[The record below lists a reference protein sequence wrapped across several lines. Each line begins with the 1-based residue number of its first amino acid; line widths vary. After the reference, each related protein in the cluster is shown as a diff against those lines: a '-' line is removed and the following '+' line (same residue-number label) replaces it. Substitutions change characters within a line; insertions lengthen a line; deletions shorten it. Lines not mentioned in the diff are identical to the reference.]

1 MAAATTTA
9 DAAAPT
15 AVPRAPGRI
24 PLLGHVLPL
33 VRRPLDFMQSLRHT
47 GDFVRVDVG
56 TLPIYFVNSAE
67 LTHELLVTKAR
78 HFDKGRFFVRA
89 RILVGDSLPTAPSH
103 IHKRH
108 RRLMQP
114 SFHKTKIAGYA
125 ETMVTRARA
134 MAEAWTDGQI
144 VQVDQELAEFS
155 VGTLAETMFSADISR
170 PAAEAV
176 RIDVP
181 ILLRY
186 ALLRAVTPRLLDHIP
201 VPANRRFDQAAKRLR
216 KVIDDVIAAA
226 HEEGDVDY
234 NDLLSMLLNARDAD
248 TGDKLTDREI
258 RDELVAI
265 MFAGTETTAS
275 TLAWVLHELAAAPEV
290 EKKLLAEIDE
300 VAPDGN
306 VTFEDLPKL
315 TYTRQVIDEITR
327 LHSVPLLMRR
337 VTTPVEFAGHR
348 LEEGTELAFSLYS
361 LHRDERLYDDPHTFD
376 PDRWLPERSEG
387 RPRSGFVPFG
397 NGNRKCIGDQFALAE
412 IAIAM
417 AAVLSRWRF
426 EPLPGHQVREVA
438 SAVAHPDKLPMRA
451 VARKK

>member
-1 MAAATTTA
+1 MAATS
-9 DAAAPT
+9 AA

-24 PLLGHVLPL
+24 PLIGHVLPL
-33 VRRPLDFMQSLRHT
+33 ARRPLDFMQSLRHT

-78 HFDKGRFFVRA
+78 HLDKGRFFVRA
-89 RILVGDSLPTAPSH
+89 RVLVGDSLPTAPSH

-114 SFHKTKIAGYA
+114 SFHQAKIAGYA
-125 ETMVTRARA
+125 ATMAARARA
-134 MAEAWTDGQI
+134 MADAWTDGQT

-176 RIDVP
+176 RVDVP

-186 ALLRAVTPRLLDHIP
+186 ALLRAVTPRLLDHLPI
-201 VPANRRFDQAAKRLR
+201 PANRRFNQAAKRLR
-216 KVIDDVIAAA
+216 TVIDDVIAAS
-226 HEEGDVDY
+226 HKEGDVDY

-248 TGDKLTDREI
+248 TGEKLTDREI

-275 TLAWVLHELAAAPEV
+275 TLAWTFHELAKAPEV

-306 VTFEDLPKL
+306 IAFEDLPKL
-315 TYTRQVIDEITR
+315 TYTRQVIDEIGR
-327 LHSVPLLMRR
+327 MHSVPLLMRR
-337 VTTPVEFAGHR
+337 VTKPVELAGHR

-376 PDRWLPERSEG
+376 PDRWLPERREG
-387 RPRSGFVPFG
+387 RPREGYIPFG
-397 NGNRKCIGDQFALAE
+397 AGNRKCIGDGFALTE

-417 AAVLSRWRF
+417 ATVLSRWRF
-426 EPLPGHQVREVA
+426 EPLPGHTVREVA
-438 SAVAHPDKLPMRA
+438 SAVAHPDKLPMR
-451 VARKK
+451 VVSRRT